1 MQYQTRCNQCGNT
14 YMVDGVPGSTIH
26 AICPFCGAR
35 ANVVTPPDGSNAR
48 TGEAVRAEGIRPLRH
63 KKSEKPLYLKVTM
76 WFLIIVT
83 VLFLLLT
90 VLYFV
95 FKAMSH

>member
-1 MQYQTRCNQCGNT
+1 MQYQTKCNQCGHT
-14 YMVDGVPGSTIH
+14 YMIDGIAGSTIH
-26 AICPFCGAR
+26 AICPFCGAK
-35 ANVVTPPDGSNAR
+35 ATVVTPPDSGYIH
-48 TGEAVRAEGIRPLRH
+48 TDEAIHAKNIQPLRH
-63 KKSEKPLYLKVTM
+63 KKREKPLYLKVTM